1 MVWLLGLLA
10 VAPGS
15 SPFLPSALPRF
26 VNSKLVF
33 SGQLGFL
40 IMFLLRL
47 NYCFFQIIKSGG
59 PVNSLDS

>member
-15 SPFLPSALPRF
+15 RPFLPSASPRF
-26 VNSKLVF
+26 LNSKLVF

-47 NYCFFQIIKSGG
+47 NCFFQIIKSGG

>member
-10 VAPGS
+10 VATGS

-40 IMFLLRL
+40 IMFLLCL
-47 NYCFFQIIKSGG
+47 NCFFQIIKSGE
-59 PVNSLDS
+59 PVNSLHS